1 MFSRAVRNGKLKMLH
16 YWNFVEQKKESE
28 DDIKTD
34 SGIYF
39 KPDVEEITLRGY
51 VRNMNPWLKEQGI
64 KEGDEVFFSTNSE
77 YEMKIEGKKLL
88 RMRNQDILAKI

>member
-1 MFSRAVRNGKLKMLH
+1 
-16 YWNFVEQKKESE
+16 
-28 DDIKTD
+28 
-34 SGIYF
+34 
-39 KPDVEEITLRGY
+39 
-51 VRNMNPWLKEQGI
+51 MNPWLKKQGI

>member
-1 MFSRAVRNGKLKMLH
+1 MLNH
-16 YWNFVEQKKESE
+16 WNFVEQKTESE

-39 KPDVEEITLRGY
+39 KPEAEDITLRGY

-64 KEGDEVFFSTNSE
+64 KKGDEVLFSTNSE

-88 RMRNQDILAKI
+88 RMRNQDILAKVQNA